1 MKTFKTKLKL
11 NNKQRILYKYNKML
25 NKLRTLAKD
34 SSGKYPAAL
43 LEAWQKRL
51 LRLSGNFPAAY
62 FGKLP
67 GIINASLKRYEKL
80 NAEIEELEKNL

>member
-1 MKTFKTKLKL
+1 
-11 NNKQRILYKYNKML
+11 ML
-25 NKLRTLAKD
+25 NKLRVLAND
-34 SSGKYPAAL
+34 STGKYPAAL

-67 GIINASLKRYEKL
+67 ALVNASSKRIGKL
-80 NAEIEELEKNL
+80 ESEIEELEKNL